1 MSPVTPDRSDDDEE
15 EEWMRRALS
24 EAGDPVVMPRA
35 EYVSTLRSLI
45 LDRLNPPRRARRWT
59 GRLLVGSGVAAAAL
73 AAVMLALA
81 LSRPANAWAQV
92 ARALQGRPW
101 VHTRAVGPGEKES
114 NEVWF
119 SPKNGVSAVRRGSEV
134 EYHDHALRT
143 FTKFVAAEGVIYH
156 LPENA
161 ELLSHELEFFRQL
174 LDPEGPTKTPI
185 LGMEVVSQ
193 RRRDVTD
200 GGRTWVDIELTLRVV
215 GGDRELKMRIRVDS
229 ATKLPHSFVLQSRG
243 EPEVM
248 YVTFDY
254 PDRGPADIYDLGAPR
269 TAKIVDRTPGEDLDR
284 ILAGLKTG
292 RVRFDDYRGIMDW
305 GDNSNIKRTWRK
317 GRKWRA
323 ETLLSGT
330 KKWPAFPRDADA
342 AWWKAHQNDFTF
354 MVDAICDGEKVYY
367 YQAEGNP
374 LAPEAKRPPAVRLST
389 TQAINP
395 SDDPFMPLPIV
406 FPEHISHTSVGQPSH
421 EREFLLDAKP
431 ADGPP
436 DTIHLRVRDTRFPA
450 PGHPDHYQV
459 WVSPSKGYMAL
470 RSESSV
476 FEGSAIG
483 SKFAYTDTMI
493 MEGLARSPSG
503 FWYPTR
509 VRRQTSDPKT
519 EQVWTY
525 LLDFEAQM
533 PDEMFQPL
541 K

>member
-24 EAGDPVVMPRA
+24 EAGDPVVAPRA

-45 LDRLNPPRRARRWT
+45 LDRLNRPRRARRWK
-59 GRLLVGSGVAAAAL
+59 GRLLVGSGLAAAAL

-161 ELLSHELEFFRQL
+161 EMLSHELEFFRQL

-193 RRRDVTD
+193 RRRDVAD
-200 GGRTWVDIELTLRVV
+200 GGRPWVDIELTLRVV

-248 YVTFDY
+248 CVFDY

-292 RVRFDDYRGIMDW
+292 RVRFDDYRGIMDY
-305 GDNSNIKRTWRK
+305 GDNSNINRTWRK

-330 KKWPAFPRDADA
+330 TKWPAFPRDADA
-342 AWWKAHQNDFTF
+342 AWWKEHQGDYKF
-354 MVDAICDGEKVYY
+354 MTQAICDGEKIYY
-367 YQAEGNP
+367 YRAEGNP
-374 LAPEAKRPPAVRLST
+374 FAPDAKQPPPVKLHM

-395 SDDPFMPLPIV
+395 SDDPLMPWPHL
-406 FPEHISHTSVGQPSH
+406 FPEHISHTSVWQPSSD
-421 EREFLLDAKP
+421 REFLLDAKP
-431 ADGPP
+431 ADGPA
-436 DTIHLRVRDTRFPA
+436 DTIRLRVRDTRFPE
-450 PGHPDHYQV
+450 PGHPDLYKL
-459 WVSPSKGYMAL
+459 WVNPSKSYIAL

-476 FEGSAIG
+476 FDGPKIA
-483 SKFAYTDTMI
+483 FVDTMI

-509 VRRQTSDPKT
+509 VRRKTSNPVS

-525 LLDFEAQM
+525 HLDFEAQM